1 METMVDGAVGVA
13 LRDGGSEMI
22 RLYVAACSER
32 MAPLFIGMRAGAAGR
47 EADVHF
53 YVESVRDLW
62 FADRP
67 LADAAER
74 VRLLDLFP
82 ELEPTEEGITDP
94 ADTYAFFAVLVLRY
108 ALLANGAGDS
118 GTAVSCGHAALT
130 AMWMLDQNV
139 AGADFLR
146 EEQRL
151 QALSVTGDIAGLWDA
166 SVVAGRERF
175 RSVLSRTTRGA
186 G

>member
-13 LRDGGSEMI
+13 LRDGGTEMI

-108 ALLANGAGDS
+108 ALLANGAGHDDQTDVLERRLS
-118 GTAVSCGHAALT
+118 GLRRAQSQQPGVGARYDPPRPTANSARNPRC
-130 AMWMLDQNV
+130 
-139 AGADFLR
+139 
-146 EEQRL
+146 
-151 QALSVTGDIAGLWDA
+151 
-166 SVVAGRERF
+166 
-175 RSVLSRTTRGA
+175 
-186 G
+186 